1 MSNIQITQNRPI
13 VQVDGRIVSQNTAK
27 QSAEVRSLET
37 GERINGKILSMSN
50 EGGVKNAQIQ
60 LGDDVVIQAKL
71 QQGMALKEG
80 QYVSFEVRGTS
91 NNQISLT
98 PLYEN
103 TSVDITALKALT
115 AAGLEASQ
123 DNVNMVRAMMEN
135 GMSIDKESLNA
146 MHQVTS
152 SFPDTDA
159 STLVQMKAL
168 NIPITD
174 QNITQF
180 ESYKNYEHQVVETM
194 DSIIDELPEA
204 YNQLSSENGLKAAN
218 DLYGNILKMLSDGAE
233 AMPKAMAEGEVINQS
248 QDQALQ
254 GTADG
259 KVLENVIPKDQTDAA
274 ANPQTQTLQVTAE
287 GNAVNAENAANTAE
301 TVKGENTA
309 ETVKGDET
317 AKALNPDAPEVNS
330 ELKTA
335 TKAEAGQEQNKLLE
349 ALSDMESDAQAVN
362 AQGNKT
368 IVLNKDFVNALKEL
382 QTQTGTTSPEISK
395 IISQANTG
403 KAVVADEAALLKEL
417 ADKYAKEADS
427 SEGAQKAFSKIFSS
441 NEFNKLMKDQIK
453 DQWLLE
459 PRDVASKE
467 NVENFYSRLNAQ
479 AKQLTETL
487 TNSLGADSKIAQ
499 SANSLQNNIDFM
511 NQLNQ
516 MFNYIQLPLKMADQ
530 DAHGDLYVYSNGKKK
545 FEPGET
551 VSAILHLDMDNL
563 GPVDVYVKMKDTNVK
578 TNFYVAD
585 EETIDLIAEHI
596 DILNARLN
604 KRGYTMEARMLLHT
618 DQDSDSEDAAVKEML
633 DVKKMPVISM
643 QSFDARA

>member
-194 DSIIDELPEA
+194 DAIIDELPEA

-317 AKALNPDAPEVNS
+317 AKALNPDAPDVNS
-330 ELKTA
+330 ELKSTV
-335 TKAEAGQEQNKLLE
+335 KAESRQEQNKLFE